1 MPRQQLDKSAAF
13 FLHSKIIVLNTLL
26 VNFYYFLGQNKN
38 TAKYKIFWLNDKNN
52 GWQEILN

>member
-38 TAKYKIFWLNDKNN
+38 TAKYKIF
-52 GWQEILN
+52 